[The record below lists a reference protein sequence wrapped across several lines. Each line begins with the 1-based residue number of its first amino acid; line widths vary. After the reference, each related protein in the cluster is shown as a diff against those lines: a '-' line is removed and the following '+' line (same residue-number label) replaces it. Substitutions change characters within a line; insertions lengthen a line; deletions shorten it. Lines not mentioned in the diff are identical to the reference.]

1 LTVERDGKGEQLK
14 FQSRS
19 LHLSPIGSVIEML
32 SLPSIVFVW
41 RTRYRFSV
49 GAGEEAPEKKRKHR
63 PLFGLT
69 EGVIGVR
76 MRNRKFGRD
85 WRSRHVT
92 TEPDPAIG
100 IVVEG
105 MKIKTANRAT
115 TTKFE

>member
-1 LTVERDGKGEQLK
+1 
-14 FQSRS
+14 
-19 LHLSPIGSVIEML
+19 ML